1 MTMTR
6 TATQGLLMTACFVCL
21 LMAVALSVIDWDS
34 AGLTG
39 ASIGAGL
46 GVLNLV
52 VGYAVTQRALRHGMR
67 SATATLAGGFI
78 ARLFVVV
85 SLMLVFRGTDA
96 IDPTAFALVFL
107 VFFFVYLGVEVLLV
121 ERQANRR
128 REMAA

>member
-6 TATQGLLMTACFVCL
+6 TATQTLLMTASFVLL
-21 LMAVALSVIDWDS
+21 LMAVSLSVIDWDS
-34 AGLTG
+34 DGTAG
-39 ASIGAGL
+39 ASIGAAV

-67 SATATLAGGFI
+67 SATATVAGGFI

-85 SLMLVFRGTDA
+85 GLMLLFRGTDA
-96 IDPTAFALVFL
+96 VDPTAFALVFL

-121 ERQANRR
+121 ERSASRR
-128 REMAA
+128 REVAA